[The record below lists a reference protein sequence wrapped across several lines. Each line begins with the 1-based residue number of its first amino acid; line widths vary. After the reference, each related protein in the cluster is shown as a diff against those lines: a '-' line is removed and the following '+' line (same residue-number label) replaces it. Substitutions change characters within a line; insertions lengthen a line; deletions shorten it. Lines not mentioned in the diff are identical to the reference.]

1 MVILIIIYIISII
14 GAILSIRYDQAI
26 FDEDS
31 WTIFL
36 VFCPIVNGGLRQEDT
51 KAQILVNQ
59 IDVDDFILFDDSFY
73 SGTTRNKIEL
83 KEIRQGCKIIQTVCI
98 YDGGKDPNVTSLYK
112 YYK

>member
-36 VFCPIVNGGLRQEDT
+36 VFCPIVN
-51 KAQILVNQ
+51 
-59 IDVDDFILFDDSFY
+59 
-73 SGTTRNKIEL
+73 SGTCLIEIMDFVPISLSYLNK
-83 KEIRQGCKIIQTVCI
+83 K
-98 YDGGKDPNVTSLYK
+98 LYNLIT
-112 YYK
+112 YKTYKKW

>member
-36 VFCPIVNGGLRQEDT
+36 VFCPIVN
-51 KAQILVNQ
+51 
-59 IDVDDFILFDDSFY
+59 
-73 SGTTRNKIEL
+73 SGTCLIEIMDFVPISLSYLNKKLYNLITYKTHKNGNNWVSYL
-83 KEIRQGCKIIQTVCI
+83 YNFSYRSYFI
-98 YDGGKDPNVTSLYK
+98 Y
-112 YYK
+112 